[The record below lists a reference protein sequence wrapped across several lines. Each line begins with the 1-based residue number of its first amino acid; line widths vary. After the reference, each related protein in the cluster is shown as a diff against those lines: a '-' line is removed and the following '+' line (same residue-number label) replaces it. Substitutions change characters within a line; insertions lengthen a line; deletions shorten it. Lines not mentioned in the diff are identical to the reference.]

1 MLFLNFLYVP
11 LNNVLK
17 TINNYKYIWYTIV
30 ENDIL
35 KGRCV
40 FMKNN
45 IIYVDF
51 SKRCKAKKN
60 ANVFFTILNTLK
72 SILKLNKKNAGSK
85 NKGTFDN
92 NRRVL

>member
-1 MLFLNFLYVP
+1 
-11 LNNVLK
+11 
-17 TINNYKYIWYTIV
+17 
-30 ENDIL
+30 
-35 KGRCV
+35 
-40 FMKNN
+40 MKNN